1 MPSQRNLKFSFLK
14 KYRKTKSGSQIIVGF
29 MVKTNTE
36 EAKSNLKFIFPLTTS
51 FKTIRDNA
59 IAGKSGLGD

>member
-1 MPSQRNLKFSFLK
+1 
-14 KYRKTKSGSQIIVGF
+14 

-36 EAKSNLKFIFPLTTS
+36 KAKSNLKFVFPLTIS
-51 FKTIRDNA
+51 FKIIRDNA

>member
-1 MPSQRNLKFSFLK
+1 VA
-14 KYRKTKSGSQIIVGF
+14 SQIIVGF

-36 EAKSNLKFIFPLTTS
+36 KAKSNLKFVFPLTTS